1 MKSENKMSDT
11 VYFNSRDQYVQWK
24 INKQM
29 LDLIRSVKKVYTEIS
44 IVCIGTDRST
54 GDSFGPLTGHM
65 LSQLMLLDFSLYGTL
80 ECPVHAL
87 SLPKLMEELSTEQ
100 SLIIAVDAGVGDLG
114 MVGSLGLGYGPVRP
128 GSGLGKSL
136 PSIGDI
142 SVTGI
147 VAMGGL
153 APFIMLQNAPLGLV
167 YNMAE
172 KAFFAIQYAL
182 RALQL
187 EKKVQMRSETR
198 GHLLHSVKPATA
210 VSLNGDLLSAY
221 KGQIG

>member
-1 MKSENKMSDT
+1 MSDT
-11 VYFNSRDQYVQWK
+11 VYFNTREQYVQWK

-29 LDLIRSVKKVYTEIS
+29 LDLIRGTQKPYTEICV
-44 IVCIGTDRST
+44 VCIGTDRST

-65 LSQLMLLDFSLYGTL
+65 LSQLMLLDFNLYGTL
-80 ECPVHAL
+80 NCPVHAL
-87 SLPKLMEELSTEQ
+87 SLPKLMEELNTEQ
-100 SLIIAVDAGVGDLG
+100 SLIVAVDAGVGDLG

-136 PSIGDI
+136 PSVGDI

-187 EKKVQMRSETR
+187 EKRAQMRAQV
-198 GHLLHSVKPATA
+198 GGQLLHSVDPATA

-221 KGQIG
+221 KGQTG